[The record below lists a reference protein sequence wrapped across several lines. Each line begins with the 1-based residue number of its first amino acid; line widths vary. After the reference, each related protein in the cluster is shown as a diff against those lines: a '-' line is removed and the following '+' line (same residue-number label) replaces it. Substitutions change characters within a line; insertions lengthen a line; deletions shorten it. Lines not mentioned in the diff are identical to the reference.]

1 MTITKSYIETI
12 FKTLPISYYLKR
24 NCKASLNDD
33 IETSYYNI
41 STDEILIST
50 KQLFRTLQ
58 TYNKKKDVSNEEAES
73 VIRSILYHEVSH
85 ALLTPDRDRW
95 YKQLNVFEDERIE
108 TALKD
113 YYLNVDF
120 KKTVF
125 LVNDFNPNRKPR
137 NEWETFYYLVRF
149 RIGKPEYLKRVKHII
164 NRYSNMNKYSS
175 RDRVDMYEYYVNE
188 LYKDVCNEYKK
199 DTQLEKIKK
208 QEELNKKQIS
218 QNNIN
223 NNKTQNSKPDD
234 NPDTQDDTSN
244 TQENKEN
251 TQQDNNNVDTK
262 QEENLTKTQNE
273 ENNQGNSNTKD
284 NTVSDTSTKDEKKKD
299 KLQDA
304 LDNAKK
310 EQCSNEQ
317 ETDKEIIRNATYAR
331 DRLINQ
337 WSNKKIYQD
346 LSMIINQNRKL
357 ANASNSAINAYS
369 GEIDTRSCG
378 RDDYKFF
385 THQNRKGN
393 LSKYSKLKLN
403 LFIDCSGSFSSN
415 VGIVNTILYNLGKI
429 EDDNKNFKFDVIK
442 MKENMTIAKKDDI
455 FIEASGCNDVSPKA
469 IDIMR
474 QVQDKDAKN
483 VNLVLFDGFCFSSV
497 CFMVSSLYTRYPERI
512 KNLEAFNR
520 KDVIMISDNENE
532 EIFNRHLKNAKV
544 IITKNYV
551 KELYNYILMTLKTYL
566 R

>member
-85 ALLTPDRDRW
+85 ALLTPETDRW
-95 YKQLNVFEDERIE
+95 YRQLNVFEDERIE
-108 TALKD
+108 TILKD

-125 LVNDFNPNRKPR
+125 LVNDFNPNKKPK
-137 NEWETFYYLVRF
+137 NKWEAFYYLVRF
-149 RIGKPEYLKRVKHII
+149 RIGKPEYLKRVKTII
-164 NRYSNMNKYSS
+164 NKFDNMSKYSDN
-175 RDRVDMYEYYVNE
+175 RDRFTMYQYYVNE
-188 LYKDVCNEYKK
+188 LYKDVCNDYQK
-199 DTQLEKIKK
+199 DVQLEKMKK
-208 QEELNKKQIS
+208 QEEFNKKQSS
-218 QNNIN
+218 QDNIN
-223 NNKTQNSKPDD
+223 NNKTQNNEPDD

-244 TQENKEN
+244 NQENKEN

-262 QEENLTKTQNE
+262 QEETQDEKNS
-273 ENNQGNSNTKD
+273 QGNSDIKTNT
-284 NTVSDTSTKDEKKKD
+284 TSDVSTKDKAKN

-310 EQCSNEQ
+310 EQYSDEQ
-317 ETDKEIIRNATYAR
+317 NTDKEVIRNATYYR

-369 GEIDTRSCG
+369 GEIDIRSCA

-415 VGIVNTILYNLGKI
+415 VNIVNTILYNLGKI

-442 MKENMTIAKKDDI
+442 MKEKMTIAKKDSI
-455 FIEASGCNDVSPKA
+455 FITASGCNDINSDV
-469 IDIMR
+469 IDIMK

-483 VNLVLFDGFCFSSV
+483 INLVLFDGFCFSSL
-497 CFMVSSLYTRYPERI
+497 CFMTSSLYTRYPERI

-544 IITKNYV
+544 IITKYYV